1 MELPELVEHRLGS
14 EQPRGVVDLGGEDVA
29 VFTPDRTLVYRGEG
43 LLSDA
48 AVEVYGHDIERLSVS
63 PGRRKTTFVLESV
76 AGTDELSVPDSS
88 AEAVLEQLL
97 GAVLVTAGVIDA
109 DETVRGTYLF
119 SDLTVVVTDARLVK
133 HIGETVW
140 DSDYEVFPFERVT
153 GLDFE
158 EGQVAT
164 QVVLRVDDRTQRIKA
179 PNDEAPLLRRTLT
192 RALCAFHDVDSLDQ
206 LEETLA
212 PEDEPAPN
220 SSVVLDEDISP
231 LIDTPGESGLPSER
245 GDASD
250 ECGGATGDAVGDDTR
265 AARGVG
271 TAGETGTSTDIW
283 DDVTDSDAGGAT
295 EDVST
300 PTADMTA
307 LDQRLAELTRAV
319 ERQNELL
326 QRQTQ
331 HLSELTEQLESDGE
345 E

>member
-1 MELPELVEHRLGS
+1 MEIPELVEHRLGS

-97 GAVLVTAGVIDA
+97 GAILVTAGIIDA
-109 DETVRGTYLF
+109 DEAVRGTYLF

-164 QVVLRVDDRTQRIKA
+164 QVALQVGDRVQRIKA

-212 PEDEPAPN
+212 PDDDPAPN
-220 SSVVLDEDISP
+220 SSIVLEEDISP
-231 LIDTPGESGLPSER
+231 LIDTPGESGTTSEE
-245 GDASD
+245 GD
-250 ECGGATGDAVGDDTR
+250 ERGGATGDTAGDDTR
-265 AARGVG
+265 ETRGVG

-295 EDVST
+295 EDAST

-307 LDQRLAELTRAV
+307 LDQRIAELTHAV

-331 HLSELTEQLESDGE
+331 HLSELTEQLESDDTD
-345 E
+345 